1 MPIDAESD
9 PVPYPAY
16 HGSGSCGFFLDA
28 DAGLDAD
35 PGYQNDTDAD
45 SDPQHS
51 VLLGPLIDSCYSLFG
66 NKEFYLNPPL
76 RTAGPMSVKAVFT

>member
-1 MPIDAESD
+1 
-9 PVPYPAY
+9 
-16 HGSGSCGFFLDA
+16 
-28 DAGLDAD
+28 
-35 PGYQNDTDAD
+35 
-45 SDPQHS
+45 